1 MKRDLFSGLVL
12 MLGALIGVGIMA
24 AHPTAHD
31 VTAAANPESR
41 AHLNVV
47 VHSIAIA
54 GLPLTFLGLIGLA
67 RRLGPSDLTN
77 AALVA
82 WGFGSVAGMG
92 AAVASGFMA
101 SPLLLKSTQVEGP
114 ARDILHNLLQPVGLM
129 NQGFAKVYVVAVAA
143 GMLAW
148 GLAIVRSG
156 RMSKLLGI
164 AALLVGLAVLVAVVV
179 VHMKL
184 DVHGFGLVTILESA
198 WLVAI
203 GGALMRGSEPAP

>member
-1 MKRDLFSGLVL
+1 MKRDLFSGIALI
-12 MLGALIGVGIMA
+12 LGALIGVGIMA

-31 VTAAANPESR
+31 VTGASNPEAQ

-47 VHSIAIA
+47 VHAVAIA
-54 GLPLTFLGLIGLA
+54 GLPLTFLGLLGLA
-67 RRLGPSDLTN
+67 RRLGPSDLAN

-114 ARDILHNLLQPVGLM
+114 ARDILHNLLQPIGLM

-156 RMSKLLGI
+156 RMSKALGI

-184 DVHGFGLVTILESA
+184 DVHGFGLVAIAESV
-198 WLVAI
+198 WLVAV
-203 GGALMRGSEPAP
+203 GVALMRGEP

>member
-1 MKRDLFSGLVL
+1 MKRDLFSGIVL
-12 MLGALIGVGIMA
+12 ILGALIGVGIMA

-31 VTAAANPESR
+31 IAGSGSPEAQ

-77 AALVA
+77 VALVA

-92 AAVASGFMA
+92 AAVASGFVA
-101 SPLLLKSTQVEGP
+101 SPLLLKLAHADG
-114 ARDILHNLLQPVGLM
+114 AAKDILHNLLQPVGLM

-156 RMSKLLGI
+156 RMSKVLGF
-164 AALLVGLAVLVAVVV
+164 AAVLVGLAVLVAVVA

-184 DVHGFGLVTILESA
+184 DVHGFGLVTLVESA
-198 WLVAI
+198 WLVAV
-203 GGALMRGSEPAP
+203 GGALMRGEPS